1 MMAEHPFDESADQSE
16 RDEILSVLAQTIQAI
31 HAQIEAM
38 EWDESPENQELA
50 IKWIR
55 ALGYLAGQYRKLMK
69 DTDID
74 EMESEL
80 SLLEAATEVRN
91 E

>member
-1 MMAEHPFDESADQSE
+1 MGEMASVGTETDQSE
-16 RDEILSVLAQTIQAI
+16 RDEILSILAQTIQTI
-31 HAQIEAM
+31 HAQLEAM
-38 EWDESPENQELA
+38 DWDASSENQELA

-55 ALGYLAGQYRKLMK
+55 ALGYLAGQYRKLLK

-80 SLLEAATEVRN
+80 GLLHAASEVRD

>member
-1 MMAEHPFDESADQSE
+1 MDDPPFGEETDQSE
-16 RDEILSVLAQTIQAI
+16 RDEILSMLAQTIQTI
-31 HAQIEAM
+31 HAQLQTM
-38 EWDESPENQELA
+38 EWDSSPEDQKLA

-55 ALGYLAGQYRKLMK
+55 TLGYLTGQYRKLMK

-80 SLLEAATEVRN
+80 GLLKEATEVKDK
-91 E
+91 